1 MFVAQTTSQDVDNA
15 RVVLVLLALGIV
27 VFWRIAL
34 RVLLAAVLVA
44 VGIGAVV
51 LLQTMH
57 G

>member
-44 VGIGAVV
+44 AGIGAVV